1 VGEHNPDLRGL
12 SFDLEGRKT
21 QSGGRTETH
30 IKESAVGDH
39 TGGHRA
45 EHSGWDQ
52 SSEFQRRKGQ
62 TVQRE
67 RERKEM
73 FSHIHF
79 LLQPVTEDEK
89 KKNILRCGKSF
100 SPGQRLG
107 GAGEYG
113 QGSSRRTRHLDKC
126 KQEISSSVCGAND
139 MRSSSL

>member
-1 VGEHNPDLRGL
+1 VTTLEATEQSTQGGIRVQSSRGERAKL
-12 SFDLEGRKT
+12 S
-21 QSGGRTETH
+21 
-30 IKESAVGDH
+30 KESGK
-39 TGGHRA
+39 
-45 EHSGWDQ
+45 E
-52 SSEFQRRKGQ
+52 
-62 TVQRE
+62 
-67 RERKEM
+67 EM